1 MSENIKPDNRNTESK
16 NNSPIPPIPKETT
29 NFLTLQYILEQIEKI
44 QSQTDYLFNAID
56 ALKNAGSDGMGMGV
70 GNIVEERE
78 KTNRQLISFYQ
89 KMYDDL
95 RKDKVL
101 EQKEI
106 ILSTA
111 IQSLADGITP
121 VESGA
126 TLHDIVELALKE
138 LNENK

>member
-1 MSENIKPDNRNTESK
+1 MSENIKTDNSNAETAS
-16 NNSPIPPIPKETT
+16 NSAIPPIPQSENDISLK
-29 NFLTLQYILEQIEKI
+29 YILEQIEKI
-44 QSQTDYLFNAID
+44 QASSDYISWAID
-56 ALKNAGSDGMGMGV
+56 SINAESDGGVGMGI

-78 KTNRQLISFYQ
+78 KTNRQLISFYE

-95 RKDKVL
+95 RKDRIL

-111 IQSLADGITP
+111 IQSLAEGITP
-121 VESGA
+121 LESGA
-126 TLHDIVELALKE
+126 TLHDIVELALKD